1 MTDPSPNGARERPA
15 DGGPSAARR
24 AQQSASS
31 ASRLASQV
39 IREQVSKV
47 RGARLVTKLMLVGL
61 PLALLFVPWFTF
73 LLLDQIETISVQ
85 MQSNHQQLI
94 ADSIAINFNGKEELL
109 EDLPLDPSDSDL
121 VARPIQS
128 PVRLD
133 ASALD
138 WGEDALRPRRFGPP
152 GDGSFE
158 LDLGTRQEERDDQ
171 ADQLMLYAYLEI
183 TDDARVYRNPD
194 FLRLD
199 NADHVRISFLEADGD
214 VGRIAVTLSE
224 SGDTTAYRMD
234 PDWTFA
240 EEGGLPENDVRGFVR
255 ETGSGYALELRLPFE
270 LVGSGR
276 RAARSGFTLTF
287 VDVDDPATRTIR
299 AVIGTLADSDLIV
312 HRSPEVLKILE
323 DLGFSGMGIQIR
335 DARKNVRAEVGGY
348 RTGDQ
353 PRHASLSTES
363 GWVSSARRGFA
374 AAWDVVRRW
383 VGKRGDAQASDA
395 SRDQVENRIIESALA
410 GEPLALRLRVGDV
423 ETIVAGQPIISEG
436 DSVIGAVVVE
446 QNIDDIQIFQR
457 QAIDNLALV
466 SVFSFVAV
474 LVCLV
479 LFAGRL
485 TWRIRSLRREVT
497 SAIDEY
503 GRLQTTSLKA
513 GMTSGDEIGDLSRSV
528 STMLARLEQHTDFLQ
543 KMPRTLRHE
552 INNPLN
558 TLITSLDQLAQEDD
572 QVRRSKYLESARR
585 GVLRIGAIV
594 QNLADAANLE
604 ESLASEDME
613 IIDIRALLESYV
625 ANCRTTHEGQQFDF
639 RSSPRPIYANV
650 ADYRIE
656 QLLDKLI
663 DNAVDFHRSNTP
675 IRVQLDVRRD
685 ALQITVANRG
695 PMLPPDATGS
705 LFESMVS
712 RRARE
717 SRLHFGLGLYVVRAI
732 AEQHGGTV
740 WAMNLEDGSGVA
752 FMVRL
757 PLAVADPDTATEV
770 SGASEPTAAG

>member
-1 MTDPSPNGARERPA
+1 MTEPSPNGARERPA

-39 IREQVSKV
+39 IRDQVSKV

-61 PLALLFVPWFTF
+61 PLALLFVPWFSF

-128 PVRLD
+128 PVRLN

-138 WGEDALRPRRFGPP
+138 WGEEALRPRRFGPP
-152 GDGSFE
+152 GDASFE
-158 LDLGTRQEERDDQ
+158 LDLGTRREERDDQ
-171 ADQLMLYAYLEI
+171 GDQLMLYAYLEI
-183 TDDARVYRNPD
+183 TDDTRVYRNPD

-214 VGRIAVTLSE
+214 AGRIAVTLSE
-224 SGDTTAYRMD
+224 TGDTTAYRMD
-234 PDWTFA
+234 AEWTFA
-240 EEGGLPENDVRGFVR
+240 EEGGLPENDVRGLVR
-255 ETGSGYALELRLPFE
+255 ETASGYALELRIPFE

-276 RAARSGFTLTF
+276 SAARSGFTLAF
-287 VDVDDPATRTIR
+287 ADVDDPATRTIR
-299 AVIGTLADSDLIV
+299 AVVGTLADSDLVV

-323 DLGFSGMGIQIR
+323 DLGFSGMRIR
-335 DARKNVRAEVGGY
+335 IYDALRHVRAEVGGY
-348 RTGDQ
+348 RTEDG
-353 PRHASLSTES
+353 PRQGSPSTES
-363 GWVSSARRGFA
+363 GWFASARHGLTT
-374 AAWDVVRRW
+374 AWDAVRRW
-383 VGKRGDAQASDA
+383 VGKRVDAEQADA
-395 SRDQVENRIIESALA
+395 SREQVENRIIESALA
-410 GEPLALRLRVGDV
+410 GEPLASRLRVGDV

-503 GRLQTTSLKA
+503 GRLQTSSLKA

-528 STMLARLEQHTDFLQ
+528 SNMLARLEQHTDFLQ

-558 TLITSLDQLAQEDD
+558 TLITSLDQLAQEED
-572 QVRRSKYLESARR
+572 QVRRGKYLESARR

-613 IIDIRALLESYV
+613 VIDIRALLESYV

-639 RSSPRPIYANV
+639 RSPPRPIHANV

-675 IRVQLDVRRD
+675 IRVQLDVRREW
-685 ALQITVANRG
+685 LQITVANRG

-717 SRLHFGLGLYVVRAI
+717 SKLHFGLGLYVVRAI

-740 WAMNLEDGSGVA
+740 WAMNLDDGSGVA

-757 PLAVADPDTATEV
+757 PLATTDPDA
-770 SGASEPTAAG
+770 EPETSDVYEPAVP